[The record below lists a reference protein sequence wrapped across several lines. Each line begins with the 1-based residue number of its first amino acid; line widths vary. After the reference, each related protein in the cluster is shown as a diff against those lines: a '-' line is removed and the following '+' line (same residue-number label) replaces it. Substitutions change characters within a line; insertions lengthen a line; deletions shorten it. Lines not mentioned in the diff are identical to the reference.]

1 MQGTVFCAKGASSDN
16 VESMSWVSSEA
27 VSVLVFL
34 LPGFVA
40 AAVFHSLTAHPKPGA
55 FDRVVQALIF
65 TMVGQAITVVIVPV
79 FGASAGNVAG
89 AETREFV
96 LSLVVSVSL
105 AVLLAV
111 LAACVLNNDVAH
123 RALRR
128 IGITRE
134 TSYPSE
140 WYSTFARH
148 ECYVVLHMK
157 GQRRLFGWPEEWP
170 SRPDEGHFRIAEGE
184 WLENDG
190 RTPAEGVAAILIPAG
205 EVEMVEFMD
214 PEQPERT

>member
-1 MQGTVFCAKGASSDN
+1 MDRMN
-16 VESMSWVSSEA
+16 WVSSE
-27 VSVLVFL
+27 VVGVLVFL

-40 AAVFHSLTAHPKPGA
+40 AVVFYSLTSHPKPGA

-65 TMVGQAITVVIVPV
+65 TAVGQAITSAIILLFVVV
-79 FGASAGNVAG
+79 FGNAAWIKDW
-89 AETREFV
+89 EFV
-96 LSLVVSVSL
+96 LFCIVS
-105 AVLLAV
+105 VLLAV
-111 LAACVLNNDVAH
+111 STAYVLNNDVAH
-123 RALRR
+123 QFLRR

-170 SRPDEGHFRIAEGE
+170 SQPDEGHFRIAEGE
-184 WLENDG
+184 WLEDDK
-190 RTPAEGVAAILIPAG
+190 RTPAEGVAAILIPISQ
-205 EVEMVEFMD
+205 VEMVEFLEY

>member
-1 MQGTVFCAKGASSDN
+1 
-16 VESMSWVSSEA
+16 
-27 VSVLVFL
+27 
-34 LPGFVA
+34 
-40 AAVFHSLTAHPKPGA
+40 
-55 FDRVVQALIF
+55 
-65 TMVGQAITVVIVPV
+65 MVGQAITAAIVLGS
-79 FGASAGNVAG
+79 GATSENTSWIKG
-89 AETREFV
+89 REFEFP
-96 LSLVVSVSL
+96 LSVMVSVAL
-105 AVLLAV
+105 AF
-111 LAACVLNNDVAH
+111 LAAYVLNNDVVH
-123 RALRR
+123 RVLRR
-128 IGITRE
+128 IRITRE

-170 SRPDEGHFRIAEGE
+170 SRPDEGHFRVAEGE

-205 EVEMVEFMD
+205 EVEMVEFMEY